1 MANDLIVKDNRLI
14 EAKYSLNKTQ
24 IKFIAYMASCIDKD
38 DMDFFTYEM
47 KLNTMLEVLEIER
60 KNWKW
65 LGRQLKELQTRL
77 IAIQDDDDGMEYVA
91 LISYFK
97 INTKSD
103 SVEYRFDKAMKP
115 FLLQLKTN
123 FTKLSLEKILDFDS
137 SYTIRLYEIIEQRAA
152 LLKKYKNE
160 KLINFEIEL
169 KELKEMLVGEY
180 NPKEDKIEIKKS
192 YRLYSNFK
200 QKVLE
205 VAQKELKEKGDYYF
219 EYEAIKESRKI
230 TSIKFTII
238 TNKEKIK
245 IDFKEK
251 KKKNLLNGKEKQ
263 LAQEQIRRI
272 IERSKGIRE
281 PLKYEQ
287 ALFTKYL
294 KGDLNYDKDL
304 QQIKDHLDREELENI
319 LKQYKGIVEEEKQD
333 KKLEAYKSRVEKF
346 KENLKKDKE
355 PITKLYTP
363 KSIED
368 KEAAE

>member
-14 EAKYSLNKTQ
+14 EAKYSLSKTQ
-24 IKFIAYMASCIDKD
+24 IKFIAYMASRIDKD

-65 LGRQLKELQTRL
+65 LGRQLKELQTKL
-77 IAIQDDDDGMEYVA
+77 IAIQDDDEVMEYVA

-97 INTKSD
+97 INTKGD
-103 SVEYRFDKAMKP
+103 TVEYRFDKAMKP
-115 FLLQLKTN
+115 FLLQLQNN
-123 FTKLSLEKILDFDS
+123 FTKLSLEKILNFDS

-169 KELKEMLVGEY
+169 DELKEMLVGEY
-180 NPKEDKIEIKKS
+180 NPKTDKIEIKKS
-192 YRLYSNFK
+192 YSLFGSFK
-200 QKVLE
+200 QKVLD
-205 VAQKELKEKGDYYF
+205 AAHSELKLKGDYYF
-219 EYEAIKESRKI
+219 EYEPIKTGRKI
-230 TSIKFTII
+230 TSIKFTIM

-245 IDFKEK
+245 TDFREK
-251 KKKNLLNGKEKQ
+251 KKNNLMNGKEKQ
-263 LAQEQIRRI
+263 VALEQIRRI

-304 QQIKDHLDREELENI
+304 QQIKDHLDREELTNI
-319 LKQYKGIVEEEKQD
+319 MKKYKGIEKAEEQEKKIQD
-333 KKLEAYKSRVEKF
+333 RQERVKRF
-346 KENLKKDKE
+346 KENLKNDNE
-355 PITKLYTP
+355 VTKLYIPDTV
-363 KSIED
+363 KETIE
-368 KEAAE
+368 

>member
-24 IKFIAYMASCIDKD
+24 IKFIAFMASRIDKD

-65 LGRQLKELQTRL
+65 LGRQLKELQTKL
-77 IAIQDDDDGMEYVA
+77 IAIQDNDEVMEYVA

-97 INTKSD
+97 INTKGD
-103 SVEYRFDKAMKP
+103 TVEYRFDKAMKP
-115 FLLQLKTN
+115 FLLQLQNN
-123 FTKLSLEKILDFDS
+123 FTKLSLEKILNFDS
-137 SYTIRLYEIIEQRAA
+137 SYTIRLYEILEQRAA

-169 KELKEMLVGEY
+169 DELKEMLVGEY
-180 NPKEDKIEIKKS
+180 NPKTDKIEIKKS
-192 YRLYSNFK
+192 YSLYGSFK

-205 VAQKELKEKGDYYF
+205 VAYAELKEKGDYYF
-219 EYEAIKESRKI
+219 EYEPIKTGRKI
-230 TSIKFTII
+230 TSIMFTIM

-245 IDFKEK
+245 TDFKEK

-263 LAQEQIRRI
+263 VALEQIRRI
-272 IERSKGIRE
+272 ISRSKGIRE

-304 QQIKDHLDREELENI
+304 QQIKDHLDREELTNMM
-319 LKQYKGIVEEEKQD
+319 KQYKGIEEIEKQEI
-333 KKLEAYKSRVEKF
+333 KLEAYKSRVEKF
-346 KENLKKDKE
+346 KDNLKKDKV
-355 PITKLYTP
+355 TKLYTP
-363 KSIED
+363 D
-368 KEAAE
+368 TAKETAE